1 MGNYLV
7 RVQLPD
13 RPGALGAVASRIGAV
28 GGDVV
33 SIDIL
38 ERSDRLVVD
47 ELGVRLP
54 ADDLLD
60 LLQAEIVEVDGAIVE
75 ALRALDGPIPD
86 RHAETIDAV
95 AALLSQPTPA
105 AVLECL
111 SEHVRRVLGADAVG
125 MGSTEL
131 THPGAT
137 DGSDGP
143 DRSGGTGSMVV
154 PLPRSGSDL
163 VVVRD
168 ALMFRER
175 EHQWVTGMAAVA
187 DRRWRELSV
196 RGSLV

>member
-1 MGNYLV
+1 VGNYLI

-28 GGDVV
+28 GGDVI

-60 LLQAEIVEVDGAIVE
+60 LLQTEIVEVDGVVVE

-95 AALLSQPTPA
+95 AALLTQPSPA
-105 AVLECL
+105 AVLACL
-111 SEHVRRVLGADAVG
+111 AEHVRRVLGADVVG
-125 MGSTEL
+125 MRSTGQVD
-131 THPGAT
+131 HGGT
-137 DGSDGP
+137 DGSGDPSRPVGA
-143 DRSGGTGSMVV
+143 GTMVV
-154 PLPRSGSDL
+154 PLPGAGDDL
-163 VVVRD
+163 FVVRNR
-168 ALMFRER
+168 LTFRER
-175 EHQWVTGMAAVA
+175 EQQWVSGMAAVA
-187 DRRWRELSV
+187 DRRWCELST

>member
-28 GGDVV
+28 GGDVI
-33 SIDIL
+33 SIEIL

-60 LLQAEIVEVDGAIVE
+60 LLRAEIVEVDGVVVE

-105 AVLECL
+105 AVLACL
-111 SEHVRRVLGADAVG
+111 AEHVRRVLGADAVG
-125 MGSTEL
+125 MGSRGSAD
-131 THPGAT
+131 PGVT
-137 DGSDGP
+137 GGP
-143 DRSGGTGSMVV
+143 GDPGRPAGAGSMVV
-154 PLPRSGSDL
+154 SLPRSGSDL

-175 EHQWVTGMAAVA
+175 EQQWVAGMAAVA
-187 DRRWRELSV
+187 DRRWRELSA
-196 RGSLV
+196 RESLV

>member
-1 MGNYLV
+1 VGNYLV

-54 ADDLLD
+54 ADDLLG
-60 LLQAEIVEVDGAIVE
+60 LLCAEIVEVDGVVVE
-75 ALRALDGPIPD
+75 ALRSLDGPIPD
-86 RHAETIDAV
+86 RHAETIAAV
-95 AALLSQPTPA
+95 SELLSQPTPA

-111 SEHVRRVLGADAVG
+111 SEHVRRALGADGVRR
-125 MGSTEL
+125 MGSTGPEQAVAL
-131 THPGAT
+131 
-137 DGSDGP
+137 DGLGVP
-143 DRSGGTGSMVV
+143 VGRAPMVV
-154 PLPRSGSDL
+154 PLPGAGGDL

-168 ALMFRER
+168 GLAFRER
-175 EHQWVTGMAAVA
+175 EEEWVAGMAAVA
-187 DRRWRELSV
+187 DRRWRELSA